1 MGSSTRCSGER
12 LRGLERA
19 IPFALLTGAPSALA
33 ALGWATTHA
42 SALEALG
49 EAELVP
55 ARVTAADRG
64 SFDLLSADGKLTAA
78 LSGRLRHDAGPGEL
92 PVVGDWVA
100 LELDP
105 PTIHH
110 VLERST
116 VLRRAAPTGALQVL
130 AANVDVVLV
139 VSSLNRDLDARRLEQ
154 FVAVAADGGAQP
166 VVVLSKADL
175 LADPSAALAL
185 VRPVTRDVPL
195 VVTSALRGQGLDD
208 LAPWLSPGRTA
219 ALLGASGVG
228 KSTLV
233 NALLGEERQS
243 TAPIKR
249 TSDQGRHTTVR
260 RELIV
265 LPSGAL
271 LVDAPGLRLPEL
283 WAPGPGLA
291 AAFAD
296 LDALAEGC
304 RFSDC
309 AHRSEPGC
317 AVRAAIEAGELDP
330 GRLAG
335 FQELEGQSGGR
346 GQRP

>member
-1 MGSSTRCSGER
+1 M
-12 LRGLERA
+12 
-19 IPFALLTGAPSALA
+19 PSASPALA
-33 ALGWATTHA
+33 ALGWAPLQA

-49 EAELVP
+49 DPGLVA

-64 SFDLLSADGKLTAA
+64 RIALVGANGPLAA
-78 LSGRLRHDAGPGEL
+78 APSGRLRHDAGPGGL

-100 LELDP
+100 VEAAAA
-105 PTIHH
+105 TIHH
-110 VLERST
+110 VLPRRT

-166 VVVLSKADL
+166 VVVLSKSDL
-175 LADPSAALAL
+175 LADPSALLAS
-185 VRPVTRDVPL
+185 VRPVTRGVPL
-195 VVTSALRGQGLDD
+195 VVVSARRGDGLHELDAWLR
-208 LAPWLSPGRTA
+208 PGATA

-233 NALLGEERQS
+233 NALLGEERQA
-243 TAPIKR
+243 TAPIR
-249 TSDQGRHTTVR
+249 RSDDQGRHTTVR
-260 RELIV
+260 RELIT

-283 WAPGPGLA
+283 YAPGPGLE

-304 RFSDC
+304 RFGDC
-309 AHRSEPGC
+309 AHRTEPGC

-335 FQELEGQSGGR
+335 LHELEGQAAGR
-346 GQRP
+346 AARP

>member
-1 MGSSTRCSGER
+1 M
-12 LRGLERA
+12 
-19 IPFALLTGAPSALA
+19 PSPHTALA
-33 ALGWATTHA
+33 TLGWGPELA
-42 SALEALG
+42 SDLEALG
-49 EAELVP
+49 DATLVP
-55 ARVTAADRG
+55 ARVRAADRG
-64 SFDLLSADGKLTAA
+64 QFELFTAAGPIVAA
-78 LSGRLRHDAGPGEL
+78 LSGKLRHDAAKGEL

-100 LELDP
+100 VSTEEP
-105 PTIHH
+105 RTVHH
-110 VLERST
+110 VLPRRT
-116 VLRRAAPTGALQVL
+116 ILRRAMQTGALQVL

-175 LADPSAALAL
+175 LADPSAALTL
-185 VRPVTRDVPL
+185 VRPVTRGVPL
-195 VVTSALRGQGLDD
+195 VVTSALRGEGLED
-208 LAPWLSPGRTA
+208 LAPWLRPGATA

-233 NALLGEERQS
+233 NALLGEERQA

-249 TSDQGRHTTVR
+249 RSDQGVHTTVR

-283 WAPGPGLA
+283 WASEQGQGLA

-296 LDALAEGC
+296 LDLIAEGC

-317 AVRAAIEAGELDP
+317 AVRAAIDAGELDP
-330 GRLAG
+330 GRLVG
-335 FQELEGQSGGR
+335 LHELEGQAAGR
-346 GQRP
+346 GRGR

>member
-1 MGSSTRCSGER
+1 MHG
-12 LRGLERA
+12 RA
-19 IPFALLTGAPSALA
+19 VSYEALPAVPPALA
-33 ALGWATTHA
+33 ALGWAPQLA

-49 EAELVP
+49 DGELLP
-55 ARVTAADRG
+55 MRVQAADRG
-64 SFDLLSADGKLTAA
+64 SYELLGADGPMTAA
-78 LSGRLRHDAGPGEL
+78 LAGRVRHDAGPGEL

-100 LELDP
+100 VEPSP
-105 PTIHH
+105 PTIRH
-110 VLERST
+110 VLERRT

-130 AANVDVVLV
+130 AANVDVVFV

-166 VVVLSKADL
+166 VVVLTKSDL
-175 LADPSAALAL
+175 LADPSAMLAQ
-185 VRPVTRDVPL
+185 VRPVTRGVPL
-195 VVTSALRGQGLDD
+195 VIVSAQRGEGLEE
-208 LAPWLSPGRTA
+208 LAPWLTPGSTA

-233 NALLGEERQS
+233 NALLGEERQT

-283 WAPGPGLA
+283 WAPEQGLA

-296 LDALAEGC
+296 LDALAEDC

-317 AVRAAIEAGELDP
+317 AVRAAIDAGELDP

-335 FQELEGQSGGR
+335 FLELEEQTAGR
-346 GQRP
+346 TQRPWA

>member
-1 MGSSTRCSGER
+1 MTAAS
-12 LRGLERA
+12 
-19 IPFALLTGAPSALA
+19 PALA
-33 ALGWATTHA
+33 ALGWASHDA

-49 EAELVP
+49 DGSLVP
-55 ARVTAADRG
+55 ARVAAADRG
-64 SFDLLSADGKLTAA
+64 RFDLLGADGRTTAA
-78 LSGRLRHDAGPGEL
+78 LAGRLRHDAAPGEL

-100 LELDP
+100 VELDP

-110 VLERST
+110 VLERRT

-175 LADPSAALAL
+175 LADPSAALLA
-185 VRPVTRDVPL
+185 VRPVTRGVPL
-195 VVTSALRGQGLDD
+195 VVVSALRGDGLTELD
-208 LAPWLSPGRTA
+208 PWLVPGATA

-233 NALLGEERQS
+233 NALLGEERQA
-243 TAPIKR
+243 TAPIR
-249 TSDQGRHTTVR
+249 RSDDQGRHTTVR
-260 RELIV
+260 RELIT

-283 WAPGPGLA
+283 WEQEQGLA

-304 RFSDC
+304 RFGDC
-309 AHRSEPGC
+309 AHRTEPGC
-317 AVRAAIEAGELDP
+317 AVRAAIDAGELDP

-335 FQELEGQSGGR
+335 LRELEGQAAGR
-346 GQRP
+346 GRRG

>member
-1 MGSSTRCSGER
+1 MTT
-12 LRGLERA
+12 A
-19 IPFALLTGAPSALA
+19 ISCAVLPAAHTALA
-33 ALGWATTHA
+33 TLGWGPELA

-49 EAELVP
+49 DATLTP
-55 ARVTAADRG
+55 ARVRLADRG
-64 SFDLLSADGKLTAA
+64 QYELFTAAGNVTAELSGKLFHGAA
-78 LSGRLRHDAGPGEL
+78 KGEL

-100 LELDP
+100 FTPEP
-105 PTIHH
+105 ATIQH
-110 VLERST
+110 VLTRST

-185 VRPVTRDVPL
+185 VRPVTRGVPL
-195 VVTSALRGQGLDD
+195 VITSALRGEGLED
-208 LAPWLSPGRTA
+208 LAPWLRPGATA

-233 NALLGEERQS
+233 NALLGEERQI

-249 TSDQGRHTTVR
+249 RSDQGRHTTVR

-283 WAPGPGLA
+283 WAPEQGLA

-296 LDALAEGC
+296 LDVLAEGC

-317 AVRAAIEAGELDP
+317 AVRAAIDAGELDP

-335 FQELEGQSGGR
+335 LHELEGQAAGR
-346 GQRP
+346 AARR